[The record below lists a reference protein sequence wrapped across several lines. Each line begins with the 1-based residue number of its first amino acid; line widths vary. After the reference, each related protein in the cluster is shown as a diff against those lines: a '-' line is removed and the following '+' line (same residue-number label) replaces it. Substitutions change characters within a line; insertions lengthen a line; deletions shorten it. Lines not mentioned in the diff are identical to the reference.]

1 MHLVPTFVRGI
12 EEGLLEEAD
21 VVGDDVL
28 FDDTFSLAVVGAAG
42 GFGDVEDEQTGGVVV
57 AGSHFTQAMTGLWV
71 KSGAIGDGEAVVEHA
86 FVNDVVEEVKGIAV
100 DLLVGDVIADQ
111 RTAIVG

>member
-1 MHLVPTFVRGI
+1 MQLVPTFIGGV
-12 EEGLLEEAD
+12 EESLLEEAH

-57 AGSHFTQAMTGLWV
+57 AGSHSTQAMTGPWV
-71 KSGAIGDGEAVVEHA
+71 KSGAIGDGDAVVEHA
-86 FVNDVVEEVKGIAV
+86 IVNDVVEEVQGIAV
-100 DLLVGDVIADQ
+100 DLVVGDVIEEQ
-111 RTAIVG
+111 

>member
-71 KSGAIGDGEAVVEHA
+71 KSGAIGDGETIVEHA
-86 FVNDVVEEVKGIAV
+86 LVDNAVEEVEGIAV
-100 DLLVGDVIADQ
+100 DVLVGDVIADE
-111 RTAIVG
+111 RTTMVG

>member
-28 FDDTFSLAVVGAAG
+28 FDDTVSLAVVGAAG
-42 GFGDVEDEQTGGVVV
+42 GFGDIEDEQTGGVVV